1 MAARKTSKEKPA
13 PSQDMAAHEGQLVER
28 PKKDAVTKRR
38 EQEEMLAGIKNR
50 LFADSMQVIGDTLRA
65 RDVDVTLQRD
75 LDPAFERMVD
85 DLGEEEAQKAYRVAV
100 AGWNTAADAPVF
112 VKVATNIAVG
122 IMKANAAEKGGP
134 KVLNVGKVMV
144 VADSIPQFEE
154 REVDD

>member
-1 MAARKTSKEKPA
+1 M
-13 PSQDMAAHEGQLVER
+13 PSQEMAAHEGQLVER

>member
-1 MAARKTSKEKPA
+1 
-13 PSQDMAAHEGQLVER
+13 MAAHEGQLVER

-50 LFADSMQVIGDTLRA
+50 LFAESMQVIGDTLRA

>member
-1 MAARKTSKEKPA
+1 
-13 PSQDMAAHEGQLVER
+13 MAAHEGQLVER

-154 REVDD
+154 REIDD

>member
-1 MAARKTSKEKPA
+1 
-13 PSQDMAAHEGQLVER
+13 MAAHEGQLVER

>member
-1 MAARKTSKEKPA
+1 
-13 PSQDMAAHEGQLVER
+13 MAAHEGQLVER

-75 LDPAFERMVD
+75 LDPAFERMVN